1 MPDRNRYYRV
11 ELAGEVH
18 WAQATEPDTDEP
30 YPADARLRVLSGDP
44 LAGGT
49 PTDRIVERDEV
60 KVLVPCTPT
69 KIIGVARNF
78 AAHAAER
85 ERGVPEEPLIF
96 LKPLTTLVPW
106 DGSIVHPPACERLN
120 YEGEMAV
127 VIGKQG
133 RNVAEDRAMEHVW
146 GFTVVDDVTARDIQ
160 NREEAFV
167 RAKGYDTFAPLGPC
181 VATGLEPES
190 LVVETHV
197 NGELQQHGPISHLV
211 HPIPKLIHFIST
223 IMTLYPHDVI
233 CTGTPKGMIP
243 IEPGDVVDV
252 SVAGIGRI
260 SNPVVAP

>member
-1 MPDRNRYYRV
+1 VAEKNRYYRV
-11 ELAGEVH
+11 RVEGTVR
-18 WAQATEPDTDEP
+18 WAQAAEPETDEP
-30 YPADARLRVLSGDP
+30 YPADEQLRLLSGDP

-49 PTDRIVERDEV
+49 PIDRVVERRDVEI
-60 KVLVPCTPT
+60 LVPCTPT

-78 AAHAAER
+78 AAHAEER
-85 ERGVPEEPLIF
+85 ERAVPQEPLIF
-96 LKPLTTLVPW
+96 LKPLTTLTSW
-106 DGSIVHPPACERLN
+106 NGSIVHPPACEKLN

-127 VIGKQG
+127 VVGKEGSRIPQ
-133 RNVAEDRAMEHVW
+133 ESAMGHVW
-146 GFTVVDDVTARDIQ
+146 GYTVVDDVTARDIQ

-181 VATGLEPES
+181 VATGLDAET
-190 LVVETHV
+190 LIVETHV

-211 HPIPKLIHFIST
+211 HPIAELIHFISS
-223 IMTLYPHDVI
+223 IMTLFPHDVI

-243 IEPGDVVDV
+243 IGPGDVVDV